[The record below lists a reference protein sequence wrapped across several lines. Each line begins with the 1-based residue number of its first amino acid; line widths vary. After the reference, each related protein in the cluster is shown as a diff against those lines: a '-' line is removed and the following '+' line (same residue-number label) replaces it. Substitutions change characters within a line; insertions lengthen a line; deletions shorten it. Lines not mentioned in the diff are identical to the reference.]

1 MKAYG
6 NYIGTAYKYGLL
18 TYPDHNMPY
27 IRNKLRESFEYHTE
41 DSAELELIEERK
53 TIELKGE
60 IIPQT
65 IIPFEDIDGL
75 TVGELGDYN
84 PLRCTN
90 NYLVFVMYDS
100 MIIPGNNNNNTFNVK
115 LHFQEPQEQGIIR
128 FMYIIDIR
136 KYEDVNIDE
145 VIEEHLIKNLNK
157 FNLQN
162 RKRALSFLEKY
173 VYGNRADVNN
183 IIRNYINVKSEETN
197 KQIYFSDYM
206 SIPGRIL
213 HKEIE
218 EKKAEQKKKL
228 ISSYPWNRGK
238 ENESI

>member
-27 IRNKLRESFEYHTE
+27 IRNKLRESFEYHTA
-41 DSAELELIEERK
+41 DSAELELIEGRK
-53 TIELKGE
+53 TIELNGE

-75 TVGELGDYN
+75 TVGELGDYK

-162 RKRALSFLEKY
+162 RKRALCFLEKY
-173 VYGNRADVNN
+173 VYENHGDVNRM
-183 IIRNYINVKSEETN
+183 IDKYIDVKSGETN
-197 KQIYFSDYM
+197 KRIYSSDYI
-206 SIPGRIL
+206 SIPDRL
-213 HKEIE
+213 LNKEIE
-218 EKKAEQKKKL
+218 EKKAEQKRKQM
-228 ISSYPWNRGK
+228 SSYPLNRG
-238 ENESI
+238 N

>member
-1 MKAYG
+1 
-6 NYIGTAYKYGLL
+6 
-18 TYPDHNMPY
+18 
-27 IRNKLRESFEYHTE
+27 
-41 DSAELELIEERK
+41 
-53 TIELKGE
+53 
-60 IIPQT
+60 
-65 IIPFEDIDGL
+65 
-75 TVGELGDYN
+75 
-84 PLRCTN
+84 
-90 NYLVFVMYDS
+90 MYDS
-100 MIIPGNNNNNTFNVK
+100 MKIPGNNNNNTFDVK

-173 VYGNRADVNN
+173 VYENHVDVNRT
-183 IIRNYINVKSEETN
+183 IGSYIDVISEETN
-197 KQIYFSDYM
+197 KQIYSSDYM
-206 SIPGRIL
+206 NIPGRLL

-218 EKKAEQKKKL
+218 EKKAEQKRKL

-238 ENESI
+238 ENEGI

>member
-1 MKAYG
+1 MKTYRD
-6 NYIGTAYKYGLL
+6 YIGTAYKYGLL
-18 TYPDHNMPY
+18 TYPENNMPY
-27 IRNKLRESFEYHTE
+27 IRNKLRESFQYHTE

-53 TIELKGE
+53 TIELNGE

-65 IIPFEDIDGL
+65 VIPFEDIDGL
-75 TVGELGDYN
+75 TVGELGDYK
-84 PLRCTN
+84 PLRLRCTN

-100 MIIPGNNNNNTFNVK
+100 VTLPKMNNNNTYDVK
-115 LHFQEPQEQGIIR
+115 LYFQEPQEQGIIR

-162 RKRALSFLEKY
+162 RRRALCFLEKY
-173 VYGNRADVNN
+173 VYENHVDVNRT
-183 IIRNYINVKSEETN
+183 IGKYIDVISEETN
-197 KQIYFSDYM
+197 KQIYSSDYM
-206 SIPGRIL
+206 NIPGRLL

-218 EKKAEQKKKL
+218 EKKAEQKRKQM
-228 ISSYPWNRGK
+228 SSYPWNRG
-238 ENESI
+238 N

>member
-1 MKAYG
+1 MKAYN
-6 NYIGTAYKYGLL
+6 NYVGTAYKYGLL

-41 DSAELELIEERK
+41 DSAELELIEGRK
-53 TIELKGE
+53 TIELNGE

-75 TVGELGDYN
+75 TVGELGDYK

-162 RKRALSFLEKY
+162 RKRALCFLEKY
-173 VYGNRADVNN
+173 VYENHGDVNRM
-183 IIRNYINVKSEETN
+183 IDKYIDVKSGETN
-197 KQIYFSDYM
+197 KRIYSSDYI
-206 SIPGRIL
+206 SIPDRL
-213 HKEIE
+213 LNKEIE
-218 EKKAEQKKKL
+218 EKKAEQKRKQM
-228 ISSYPWNRGK
+228 SSYPLNRG
-238 ENESI
+238 N